1 MQRIRLSFVIILTL
15 SLALV
20 GLVGAQDDG
29 MKVYPQQ
36 YASVADWVA
45 AGGADIMTYNEAPML
60 AERVAAGELPPVAE
74 RLPAEPAVLDPLE
87 GIGVYG
93 GELAGPTTSPN
104 CCGWD
109 VSEML
114 MQKLFTIDTD
124 LQSIIPNVAR
134 GYELSEDQTQL
145 TIHLRE
151 GHRWSDGEPFTTED
165 FRFWLDDILYN
176 EEITA
181 RVPGEWKPG
190 GEKPVLEIIDETTLR
205 YTFAIPHPAMIVR
218 MASNPRD
225 RGHRPAHY
233 FKQFHIDY
241 NPDANELAAEAG
253 FEDWVQLINTRL
265 RPYLNTGT
273 TATNTDPYSPT
284 LNTYVFASEDS
295 FGNKYFE
302 RNPYFHK
309 VDTAGNQLPY
319 TDGLRRILV
328 ENLEVQ
334 DLKAIAGEFS
344 HFGWGKLLSYPT
356 YVDSAEVGGYR
367 VALVTYNR
375 GNEYSMMF
383 NLTHPNEAMRAVF
396 QDVRFRQ
403 AMSVAIDREE
413 INELIYFGLA
423 TPSQSAPTP
432 DSAFYEPWMAEN
444 FAQYDPDMADQLLD
458 EAGLSERDSAGWRL
472 LPNGEELFIN
482 MQVAVPEEAW
492 GQIAELV
499 VSYWQDVGVN
509 AQLKLIERA
518 VYTEL
523 RNSGLHDIAG
533 WGLDIVDI
541 GEFSGAVGNIRPN
554 WGARAGSLGWWNW
567 IRSGGESG
575 IEPPAD
581 IQAIWELSE
590 LWLQQP
596 YGSDSYLELGKE
608 FHNATFGGLY
618 QIGTVQRPPQPLLF
632 DVDLRNT
639 PPDDTEGFWSFSYRQ
654 WVIFAPEQWSYGLA
668 E

>member
-45 AGGADIMTYNEAPML
+45 AGGADIMSYNEAPML

-165 FRFWLDDILYN
+165 FRFWPRRHPLQRGRSPP
-176 EEITA
+176 A
-181 RVPGEWKPG
+181 S
-190 GEKPVLEIIDETTLR
+190 PVSGTQAAKNQRWRSSTRPPLR

-233 FKQFHIDY
+233 FRQFHIDY
-241 NPDANELAAEAG
+241 NPNANELAAEAG
-253 FEDWVQLINTRL
+253 YDDWVQLINARL
-265 RPYLNTGT
+265 RPYRATGQY
-273 TATNTDPYSPT
+273 ATNTDPYSPT

-423 TPSQSAPTP
+423 DALAIRADARFRLLRVLDGRKLRPIRPRYGQSA
-432 DSAFYEPWMAEN
+432 
-444 FAQYDPDMADQLLD
+444 
-458 EAGLSERDSAGWRL
+458 AG
-472 LPNGEELFIN
+472 
-482 MQVAVPEEAW
+482 
-492 GQIAELV
+492 
-499 VSYWQDVGVN
+499 
-509 AQLKLIERA
+509 
-518 VYTEL
+518 
-523 RNSGLHDIAG
+523 
-533 WGLDIVDI
+533 
-541 GEFSGAVGNIRPN
+541 
-554 WGARAGSLGWWNW
+554 
-567 IRSGGESG
+567 
-575 IEPPAD
+575 
-581 IQAIWELSE
+581 
-590 LWLQQP
+590 
-596 YGSDSYLELGKE
+596 
-608 FHNATFGGLY
+608 
-618 QIGTVQRPPQPLLF
+618 
-632 DVDLRNT
+632 
-639 PPDDTEGFWSFSYRQ
+639 
-654 WVIFAPEQWSYGLA
+654 
-668 E
+668 